1 MAITKREF
9 FRDVW
14 AIDKDGRRVFPYK
27 GQRGQKK
34 GLFSVNF
41 TNDTKK
47 FKGVTEEQLIQAILD
62 GRFRDRGTI
71 RMLPMVAGSGADRNA
86 FAPKYFRGNDVKN
99 FA

>member
-1 MAITKREF
+1 MAITKRKF
-9 FRDVW
+9 FLDIW
-14 AIDKDGRRVFPYK
+14 AMDKDGGRVFPYK

-47 FKGVTEEQLIQAILD
+47 FEGITEEQLIKAILD
-62 GRFRDRGTI
+62 GRFKERGTI
-71 RMLPMVAGSGADRNA
+71 RMLPLDAGPGAERNA

-99 FA
+99 LA